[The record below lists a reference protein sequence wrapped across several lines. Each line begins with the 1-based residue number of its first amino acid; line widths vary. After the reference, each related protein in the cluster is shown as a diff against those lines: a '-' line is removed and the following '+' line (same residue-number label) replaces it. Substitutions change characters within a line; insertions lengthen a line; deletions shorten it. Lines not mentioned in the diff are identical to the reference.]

1 MNLQKLSEKLYAKL
15 SLDLEETLSIENSL
29 EKLKSGLALVQKA
42 LATLKIELAKNDFS
56 DQTEEIYFF
65 KKGKPQIYALLILVT
80 ERYAI
85 ENSMPL
91 FGKEKQLAHLESQ
104 LLFIDRFFRQNE
116 FIYQYFRLGATDLD
130 DRYFTRSGSAGLTGF
145 AEVPEVDPAFS
156 TVADYLFSKFL
167 AYEKLQKL
175 IAEEIEMRKGRD
187 AGMHKNAFKE
197 LKWTGEAVNMVE
209 LVYGIYE
216 TGQINEGRITLTELM
231 DFFGQVF
238 QVNISGYFKRFADI
252 KRRKSMSKTRYLDE
266 MQQLVAKR
274 IEDSDAWIPE
284 DQKSRYGF

>member
-1 MNLQKLSEKLYAKL
+1 MNLEKLSEKLYAQV
-15 SLDLEETLSIENSL
+15 SLQIEESNSIENSL

-42 LATLKIELAKNDFS
+42 LVQLRTELAKNGFA
-56 DQTEEIYFF
+56 DQKEEIYFF
-65 KKGKPQIYALLILVT
+65 KKGKPRIYSLLILII

-85 ENSMPL
+85 ENGMPL
-91 FGKEKQLAHLESQ
+91 LGKEKQLAYLESQ

-116 FIYQYFRLGATDLD
+116 FLYQYYRLGATDLD
-130 DRYFTRSGSAGLTGF
+130 DRYFIRNGSSQLVGF
-145 AEVPEVDPAFS
+145 SEVPEVDPAFS
-156 TVADYLFSKFL
+156 TVADYLFSKFI
-167 AYEKLQKL
+167 AYEKLQ
-175 IAEEIEMRKGRD
+175 EILKQEFEMRKGVEG
-187 AGMHKNAFKE
+187 GMDKNAFKE

-209 LVYGIYE
+209 LVYGVYE
-216 TGQINEGRITLTELM
+216 TGQVNGGKISLSELM

-266 MQQLVAKR
+266 MQQLVSKR

-284 DQKSRYGF
+284 DQQGRYGY